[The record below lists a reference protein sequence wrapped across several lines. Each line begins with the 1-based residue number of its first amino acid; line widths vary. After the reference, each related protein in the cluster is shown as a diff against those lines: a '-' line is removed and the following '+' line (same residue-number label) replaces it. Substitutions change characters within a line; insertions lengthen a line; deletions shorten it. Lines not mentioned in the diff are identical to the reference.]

1 MLGLG
6 EEVELVAIIKLLLA
20 NLAPLEKRLA
30 CSVEGAVEHGEE
42 DDGLFAEHSP
52 PLVVEPAEDVDILQD
67 LVGVDGRR
75 HDGRYEEMGGTLQTR
90 GGFCTRMDATQINAG
105 RTKVG
110 KEEEVEVEE
119 VEVRRGEDDD
129 DEVQRGG
136 AQMEQWLLYVTT
148 ALHLEAS
155 SRVCLSPAAAAHHL
169 T

>member
-6 EEVELVAIIKLLLA
+6 EEVELVAIVKLLLA

-67 LVGVDGRR
+67 LVCVDGRR

-110 KEEEVEVEE
+110 KEEDE

>member
-1 MLGLG
+1 MG
-6 EEVELVAIIKLLLA
+6 
-20 NLAPLEKRLA
+20 
-30 CSVEGAVEHGEE
+30 
-42 DDGLFAEHSP
+42 DM
-52 PLVVEPAEDVDILQD
+52 
-67 LVGVDGRR
+67 RR
-75 HDGRYEEMGGTLQTR
+75 WGGGTLQTR

-110 KEEEVEVEE
+110 KEEEE

>member
-6 EEVELVAIIKLLLA
+6 EEVELVAIVKLLLA

-42 DDGLFAEHSP
+42 DYGLFAEHSP

-105 RTKVG
+105 RKKVG
-110 KEEEVEVEE
+110 KEEE

>member
-1 MLGLG
+1 MG
-6 EEVELVAIIKLLLA
+6 E
-20 NLAPLEKRLA
+20 
-30 CSVEGAVEHGEE
+30 
-42 DDGLFAEHSP
+42 
-52 PLVVEPAEDVDILQD
+52 
-67 LVGVDGRR
+67 
-75 HDGRYEEMGGTLQTR
+75 TLQTR
-90 GGFCTRMDATQINAG
+90 GGCCPRMDSTQINAG

-110 KEEEVEVEE
+110 KEEEE

-148 ALHLEAS
+148 ALHLKAS

>member
-1 MLGLG
+1 MG
-6 EEVELVAIIKLLLA
+6 
-20 NLAPLEKRLA
+20 
-30 CSVEGAVEHGEE
+30 
-42 DDGLFAEHSP
+42 DM
-52 PLVVEPAEDVDILQD
+52 
-67 LVGVDGRR
+67 RR
-75 HDGRYEEMGGTLQTR
+75 WGGGDLQTR
-90 GGFCTRMDATQINAG
+90 GGFCPRMDATQINAG

-110 KEEEVEVEE
+110 KEEEEE

>member
-1 MLGLG
+1 MG
-6 EEVELVAIIKLLLA
+6 
-20 NLAPLEKRLA
+20 
-30 CSVEGAVEHGEE
+30 
-42 DDGLFAEHSP
+42 DM
-52 PLVVEPAEDVDILQD
+52 
-67 LVGVDGRR
+67 RR
-75 HDGRYEEMGGTLQTR
+75 WGGTLQTR

-110 KEEEVEVEE
+110 KEEE